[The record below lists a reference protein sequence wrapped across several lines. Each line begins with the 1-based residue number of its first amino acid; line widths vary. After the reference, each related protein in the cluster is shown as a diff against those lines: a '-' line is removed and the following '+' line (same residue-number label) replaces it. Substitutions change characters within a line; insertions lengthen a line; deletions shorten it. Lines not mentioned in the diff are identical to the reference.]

1 MGVRFLNLDEDN
13 LPVAFHHKVNLAT
26 RAAPPTRDHY
36 VVMIQIQAHD
46 LLFGGHTG
54 KIGLLP
60 P

>member
-1 MGVRFLNLDEDN
+1 
-13 LPVAFHHKVNLAT
+13 
-26 RAAPPTRDHY
+26 